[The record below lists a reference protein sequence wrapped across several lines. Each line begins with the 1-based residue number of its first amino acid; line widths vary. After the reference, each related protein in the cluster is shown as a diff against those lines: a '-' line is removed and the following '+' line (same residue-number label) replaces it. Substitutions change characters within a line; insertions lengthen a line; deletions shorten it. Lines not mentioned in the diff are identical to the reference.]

1 MAWKRT
7 ESDPQETPS
16 YTPPRPVSESA
27 PPASSARRERAVI
40 GNSISVQGDISGEED
55 LTIFG
60 RVQGK
65 IDVKGNSVTVGESG
79 RVQADVWG
87 KTIVVEG
94 EVEGN
99 LYGGDQ
105 IVLRSSGS
113 VHGNLTAPRVALEDG
128 AQFKG
133 SIDMEPKRQPAGGS
147 SSSSHRPSSPS
158 PSRPSASSSPGS
170 GGGPSAEGSKAGGQD
185 AKGPGGE
192 PAKSGEG
199 AAPAGRPAAS

>member
-16 YTPPRPVSESA
+16 YTPPRPMSESA
-27 PPASSARRERAVI
+27 SPASSARRERAVI
-40 GNSISVQGDISGEED
+40 GASISIQGDLSGEED
-55 LTIFG
+55 LTILG

-65 IDVKGNSVTVGESG
+65 IDVKGNSVTVGETG
-79 RVQADVWG
+79 KVQADVWG

-94 EVEGN
+94 QVEGN

-105 IVLRSSGS
+105 IILRSSGS

-133 SIDMEPKRQPAGGS
+133 SIDMEPKRQPAGAG
-147 SSSSHRPSSPS
+147 SSSHRPPAQPARGVSPS
-158 PSRPSASSSPGS
+158 SGSGS
-170 GGGPSAEGSKAGGQD
+170 GGDSSKAGAGGDD
-185 AKGPGGE
+185 AGKGSGGE
-192 PAKSGEG
+192 VKPSAGG
-199 AAPAGRPAAS
+199 PPAG

>member
-7 ESDPQETPS
+7 ESDPQENPT
-16 YTPPRPVSESA
+16 YTPTRPMSESSSPA
-27 PPASSARRERAVI
+27 PSSGRRERAVI
-40 GNSISVQGDISGEED
+40 GASISIQGDLSGEED
-55 LTIFG
+55 LTILG

-65 IDVKGNSVTVGESG
+65 IDVKGNSVTVGETG
-79 RVQADVWG
+79 KVKADVYG

-105 IVLRSSGS
+105 IILRSSGS

-133 SIDMEPKRQPAGGS
+133 SIDMEPKRQPGVA
-147 SSSSHRPSSPS
+147 
-158 PSRPSASSSPGS
+158 SASSGRSSSPPERSASSGSGNGGAHESSKSGEKGS
-170 GGGPSAEGSKAGGQD
+170 GGEASKSGAGDASAGG
-185 AKGPGGE
+185 GPAVG
-192 PAKSGEG
+192 
-199 AAPAGRPAAS
+199 